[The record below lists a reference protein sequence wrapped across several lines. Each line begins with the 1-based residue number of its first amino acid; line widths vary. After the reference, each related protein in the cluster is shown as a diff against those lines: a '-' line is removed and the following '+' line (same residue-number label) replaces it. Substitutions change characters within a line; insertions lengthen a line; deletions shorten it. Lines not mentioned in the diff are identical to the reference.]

1 MNKKLTT
8 AVLALLVAGGGIA
21 SAGSLVA
28 NAYDT
33 TDPTADTTTVE
44 PTVEPT
50 IETTVDNDG
59 VPQALTAQVETDT
72 DTDTDTDET
81 DTPASPDATDGER
94 PGREGHGRRGGCG
107 GNEAV
112 AELLGMTPEE
122 LHDAEE
128 AGSSLADIAESQGV
142 AVDEVI
148 QAIVDEKAEHL
159 AEEVA
164 EGDLTQAEADARL
177 AEIQART
184 ADRVNGVDAD

>member
-8 AVLALLVAGGGIA
+8 AVLAVLVAGGGIV

-44 PTVEPT
+44 PT
-50 IETTVDNDG
+50 IETTVENDG

-72 DTDTDTDET
+72 DTDIDA
-81 DTPASPDATDGER
+81 TPSADATDGER
-94 PGREGHGRRGGCG
+94 PGREGHGRRGGG

-122 LHDAEE
+122 LHDAKE

-148 QAIVDEKAEHL
+148 QTIVDEKAEHL

-164 EGDLTQAEADARL
+164 EGDLTQAQADARL
-177 AEIQART
+177 AEIEART